1 MKKTSLSRL
10 WKGLRN
16 AVAVSC
22 GLVMVIALLPS
33 KARSQLGLD
42 PCCAMMQVG
51 LNTIS
56 GPPVNSMEPLWQDWE
71 RTAVENKLGA
81 AIVGSNATVKAGLE
95 KLAGDTG
102 ADEVIVVTDT
112 YEHADRI
119 ESYRRVA
126 GLATMIEVKPAVA
139 VEA

>member
-1 MKKTSLSRL
+1 M
-10 WKGLRN
+10 
-16 AVAVSC
+16 
-22 GLVMVIALLPS
+22 
-33 KARSQLGLD
+33 
-42 PCCAMMQVG
+42 
-51 LNTIS
+51 
-56 GPPVNSMEPLWQDWE
+56 
-71 RTAVENKLGA
+71 ENKLGA

-95 KLAGDTG
+95 KLVGDTG

-126 GLATMIEVKPAVA
+126 GLATMIEVKPTVA